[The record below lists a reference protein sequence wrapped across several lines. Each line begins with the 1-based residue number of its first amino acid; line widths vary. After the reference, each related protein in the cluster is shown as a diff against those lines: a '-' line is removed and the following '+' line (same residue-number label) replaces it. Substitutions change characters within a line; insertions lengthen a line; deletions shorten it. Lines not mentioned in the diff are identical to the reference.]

1 MTGEVILIVDRNRSA
16 LDFAAGVL
24 ADAGY
29 QVETTTEI
37 WVAHL
42 VRELVRPRL
51 IMVDVDLD
59 TARSGLAVVQ
69 GLNAMAIRKE
79 MVLLFYSSLPEEE
92 LVRLVAEYQA
102 DGYVMKGCSA
112 EELEER
118 VNAGLASHTTGS
130 ASGPGLPGGPSPP

>member
-1 MTGEVILIVDRNRSA
+1 MAGEVILIVDRSRSA

-24 ADAGY
+24 SDVGY

-59 TARSGLAVVQ
+59 TAGSGLAVVQ

-79 MVLLFYSSLPEEE
+79 MVLLFYSSRPEEE

-102 DGYVMKGCSA
+102 DGYIMKGCSG
-112 EELEER
+112 EELERQVAAEL
-118 VNAGLASHTTGS
+118 GL
-130 ASGPGLPGGPSPP
+130 SPRRSCRHPVA